1 MRIDAHMHVNYQGM
15 DAGSLVAEMDACG
28 IDLAWLL
35 TWYLPPGQEAPRSG
49 AGFSPL
55 NFRPDGTHAGATLD
69 HILAARDRYPGRFVA
84 GYCPCPYEGS
94 AADLFESAWRM
105 HGVRVCGEWS
115 YRLLLDD
122 PRSIQLFRRAG
133 ELGAPVVIHVDVPYL
148 PGEKSRPTYQNCWY
162 GGDIRN
168 LERAL
173 QACPDTV
180 FIGHAPG
187 FWRYI
192 SGDAATAVEAYPPG
206 PVTPGGELHTLFDDY
221 PNLYADLSSGSGLN
235 ALSRDP
241 GHARDFLIH
250 RADRLLYGRD
260 GKGNDLQEFLPSVD
274 LPQDVLDKI
283 YYKNAARLVPAATG

>member
-1 MRIDAHMHVNYQGM
+1 MHVNYAWM
-15 DAGSLVAEMDACG
+15 DTAGLVAEMDAYG
-28 IDLAWLL
+28 IDVTWLL
-35 TWYLPPGQEAPRSG
+35 TWYLPPGPEAQRFG
-49 AGFSPL
+49 GGFSPL

-69 HILAARDRYPGRFVA
+69 HILAARDRYPHRFIA
-84 GYCPCPYEGS
+84 GYCPCPYEGH
-94 AADLFESAWRM
+94 AADLFETAWRA

-133 ELGAPVVIHVDVPYL
+133 ELGAPVVLHMDAPYL
-148 PGEKSRPTYQNCWY
+148 PDKKGVPTYQERWY

-173 QACPDTV
+173 EACPDTV

-192 SGDAATAVEAYPPG
+192 SGDAATSQESYPPG
-206 PVTPGGELHTLFDDY
+206 PVAPGGELHVLFDNY

-235 ALSRDP
+235 ALRRDP
-241 GHARDFLIH
+241 EHARDFLIH

-260 GKGNDLQEFLPSVD
+260 GKGNDLQKFLPALD
-274 LPQDVLDKI
+274 LPEGVLERI
-283 YYKNAARLVPAATG
+283 YYKNAATLVPNDSLRN

>member
-15 DAGSLVAEMDACG
+15 DAGCLVSEMDAYG

-35 TWYLPPGQEAPRSG
+35 TWYLPPGQDAPRFG
-49 AGFSPL
+49 GGFSPL
-55 NFRPDGTHAGATLD
+55 NYRTDGTHAGATLD
-69 HILAARDRYPGRFVA
+69 HILAACDRYPGRFIA

-115 YRLLLDD
+115 YRLQLDD

-133 ELGAPVVIHVDVPYL
+133 ELGAPVVLHLDVPFL
-148 PGEKSRPTYQNCWY
+148 PDDNGNPTYQNHWC
-162 GGDIRN
+162 GGDVRN

-173 QACPDTV
+173 QACPNTV

-192 SGDAATAVEAYPPG
+192 SGDAATSPESYPSG
-206 PVTPGGELHTLFDDY
+206 PVAPGGELHSLLDNH
-221 PNLYADLSSGSGLN
+221 PNLFADLSSGSGLN
-235 ALSRDP
+235 ALRRDP
-241 GHARDFLIH
+241 EHARDFLIH

-260 GKGNDLQEFLPSVD
+260 NKGNELQEFLPSLD
-274 LPQDVLDKI
+274 LPRAVLDRI
-283 YYKNAARLVPAATG
+283 YFKNAASLVSIDPE

>member
-15 DAGSLVAEMDACG
+15 DAGSLVSEMDAYG

-35 TWYLPPGQEAPRSG
+35 TWYLPPGQDAPRFG
-49 AGFSPL
+49 GGFSPL
-55 NFRPDGTHAGATLD
+55 NYRPDGTHAGATLD
-69 HILAARDRYPGRFVA
+69 HILAACDRYPGRFIA

-115 YRLLLDD
+115 YRLQLDD

-133 ELGAPVVIHVDVPYL
+133 ELGAPVVLHLDVPFL
-148 PGEKSRPTYQNCWY
+148 PDDNGNPTYQNHWC
-162 GGDIRN
+162 GGDVGN

-173 QACPDTV
+173 QACPNTV

-192 SGDAATAVEAYPPG
+192 SGDAATSPESYPSG
-206 PVTPGGELHTLFDDY
+206 PVAPGGELHSLLDNH
-221 PNLYADLSSGSGLN
+221 PNLFADLSSGSGLN
-235 ALSRDP
+235 ALRRDP
-241 GHARDFLIH
+241 EHARDFLIH

-260 GKGNDLQEFLPSVD
+260 NTGNELQEFLPSLD
-274 LPQDVLDKI
+274 LPRAVLDRI
-283 YYKNAARLVPAATG
+283 YFKNAASLVSIDPE

>member
-15 DAGSLVAEMDACG
+15 DAGSLISEMDAYG
-28 IDLAWLL
+28 IDLTWLL
-35 TWYLPPGQEAPRSG
+35 TWYLPPGQAAPG
-49 AGFSPL
+49 FGGGFSPL
-55 NFRPDGTHAGATLD
+55 NYRPDGTHAGATLD
-69 HILAARDRYPGRFVA
+69 HILAARDRYPGRFIA
-84 GYCPCPYEGS
+84 GYCPCPYEGA
-94 AADLFESAWRM
+94 AADLFESACRM
-105 HGVRVCGEWS
+105 HGVRICGEWS

-133 ELGAPVVIHVDVPYL
+133 KLGAPVVLHVDVPYL
-148 PGEKSRPTYQNCWY
+148 PDNKGKPTYQNNWC

-192 SGDAATAVEAYPPG
+192 SGDAVTSPESYPSG
-206 PVTPGGELHTLFDDY
+206 PVTPGGELHSLFDNY

-241 GHARDFLIH
+241 EQARDFLIH

-260 GKGNDLQEFLPSVD
+260 GKGNDLQEFLPTLD
-274 LPQDVLDKI
+274 LPAEVLTKI
-283 YYKNAARLVPAATG
+283 HYENAIRLVPVD